1 MFQVIKRDGSKADF
15 TLTKINDAIMKAFT
29 ATQMS
34 YNNDIIDLLALRVT
48 ADFQKKVE
56 NDEIH
61 VEDIQDSVERVL
73 GQAGYEEVAKAYI
86 LYRKQREK
94 MRAMKSTIL
103 DYKDVVNSYVKVEDW
118 RVKEN
123 STVTYSVGGLILSN
137 SGAVT
142 ANYWLSEIYDE
153 EIAEAHRNADIHI
166 HDLSMLTGY
175 CAGWSLKQL
184 IKEGL
189 GGITGK
195 ITSAPARHLSV
206 LCNQMVNFLGIM
218 QNEWAGAQAFS
229 SFDTYLAPFV
239 KVDNLSY
246 PEVKKCI
253 EAFIYGVNT
262 PSRWGTQAPFS
273 NITLD
278 WTVPDDLAELP
289 ALVGGV
295 EMDFKYK
302 DCKKEMDMVHDL
314 SMLTGYCAGWSLKQL
329 IKEGLGGI
337 TGKITSAPARH
348 LSVLCNQM
356 VNFLGIMQN
365 EWAGAQA
372 FSSFDTYLAPFVK
385 VDNLSYPE
393 VKKCIEAF
401 IYGVNTPSR
410 WGTQAPF
417 SNITLDWTVPDDLA
431 ELPALVGGVEMD
443 FKYKDCKKE
452 MDMVNKAFIETMIE
466 GDSNGRGFQ
475 YPIPTYSITKDFD
488 WSDTE
493 NNRLLFEMTAK
504 YGTPYFSNYIN
515 SDMQPSDVRS
525 MCCRLRL
532 DLRELRKK
540 TGGFFGSGESTG
552 SVGVVTINMPRIAYL
567 SANKDEFYARLNHMM
582 DIAARSLKIKR
593 GVITKLL
600 NEGLY
605 PYTKRYLGT
614 FENHF
619 STIGLIGMNEV
630 GLNANWLRADMSD
643 LRTQEFTKEV
653 LNHMRERLSDY
664 QEQYG
669 DLYNL
674 EATPAESTTYRLAKH
689 DRKRWPGI
697 KTAGKP
703 GDTPYYTNSS
713 HLPVDYTVDIFDAL
727 DIQDELQTL
736 YTSGTVF
743 HAFLGEKLPDW
754 KAAASLVRTIASNYK
769 LPYYTLSPTYSIC
782 KEHGYLAGEVK
793 VCPHCGAKT
802 EVYSR
807 ITGYYRPVQNWN
819 DGKLQEYANRTEYD
833 IAHSSLKRPTRSVVT
848 LSNFAEEV
856 DVKVEQP
863 QNIKYLFTTK
873 TCPNCKLVKE
883 YLKNVPYVT
892 IDAEENMEL
901 ARRYGVMQAPTLV
914 VVNGDSHK
922 KYVNASNIKKY
933 VDQLTLVGVE

>member
-1 MFQVIKRDGSKADF
+1 MFQVEKRDGTIAEFQMK
-15 TLTKINDAIMKAFT
+15 KITDAIGKAFG
-29 ATQMS
+29 AKDMQFSDDMLQM
-34 YNNDIIDLLALRVT
+34 LALRVT
-48 ADFQKKVE
+48 ADFQSKIKDGKISVE
-56 NDEIH
+56 A
-61 VEDIQDSVERVL
+61 IQDSVENVL
-73 GQAGYEEVAKAYI
+73 IQCGYAEVAKAYI

-94 MRAMKSTIL
+94 IRNMKSTIV
-103 DYKDVVNSYVKVEDW
+103 DYKEIVDSYVKVEDW

-137 SGAVT
+137 SGAIT
-142 ANYWLSEIYDE
+142 ANYWLSEIYDD

-189 GGITGK
+189 GGINGK
-195 ITSAPARHLSV
+195 ITSSPARHLSV

-246 PEVKKCI
+246 GEVKKCI

-262 PSRWGTQAPFS
+262 PSRWGSQAPFS

-289 ALVGGV
+289 AIVGG
-295 EMDFKYK
+295 K
-302 DCKKEMDMVHDL
+302 
-314 SMLTGYCAGWSLKQL
+314 
-329 IKEGLGGI
+329 
-337 TGKITSAPARH
+337 
-348 LSVLCNQM
+348 
-356 VNFLGIMQN
+356 
-365 EWAGAQA
+365 
-372 FSSFDTYLAPFVK
+372 
-385 VDNLSYPE
+385 
-393 VKKCIEAF
+393 
-401 IYGVNTPSR
+401 
-410 WGTQAPF
+410 
-417 SNITLDWTVPDDLA
+417 
-431 ELPALVGGVEMD
+431 EMD

-466 GDSNGRGFQ
+466 GDANGRGFQ
-475 YPIPTYSITKDFD
+475 YPIPTYAITSDFD
-488 WSDTE
+488 LSDTE

-515 SDMQPSDVRS
+515 SDMKPSDVRS

-552 SVGVVTINMPRIAYL
+552 SVGVVTINMPRIAYQ
-567 SANKDEFYARLNHMM
+567 SKDEKEFYRRLDHMM
-582 DIAARSLKIKR
+582 DIAARSLKTKR
-593 GVITKLL
+593 EVITRLL
-600 NEGLY
+600 DEGLY

-619 STIGLIGMNEV
+619 STIGLIGMNEA
-630 GLNANWLRADMSD
+630 GLNAAWLGKGLEDPK
-643 LRTQEFTKEV
+643 TQQFTKEV

-664 QEQYG
+664 QEEYG

-674 EATPAESTTYRLAKH
+674 EATPAESTAYRLAKH
-689 DRKRWPGI
+689 DRAKWPDI
-697 KTAGKP
+697 KTAGHE

-713 HLPVDYTVDIFDAL
+713 HLPVDYTEDIFSAL
-727 DIQDELQTL
+727 DIQDDLQTL

-754 KAAASLVRTIASNYK
+754 KAAASLVRKIAENYK
-769 LPYYTLSPTYSIC
+769 LPYYTLSPTYSVC
-782 KEHGYLAGEVK
+782 ANDGYLAGEHFT
-793 VCPHCGAKT
+793 CPICGKEA

-807 ITGYYRPVQNWN
+807 ITGYYRPVKNWN
-819 DGKLQEYANRTEYD
+819 DGKRQEYKNRTVYD
-833 IAHSSLKRPTRSVVT
+833 IIHSKSPEQKMKSYGA
-848 LSNFAEEV
+848 AE
-856 DVKVEQP
+856 KLAEQAAGKEEP
-863 QNIKYLFTTK
+863 KAAAAADKIEEDGMYLFTTS
-873 TCPNCKLVKE
+873 TCPNCKMAKE
-883 YLKNVPYVT
+883 MLAEEQYEV
-892 IDAEENMEL
+892 IDAERHPDL
-901 ARRYGVMQAPTLV
+901 AAQYGIMQAPTLLV
-914 VVNGDSHK
+914 VEDGQAQK
-922 KYVNASNIKKY
+922 IVNASNIQKY
-933 VDQLTLVGVE
+933 VDEYLS